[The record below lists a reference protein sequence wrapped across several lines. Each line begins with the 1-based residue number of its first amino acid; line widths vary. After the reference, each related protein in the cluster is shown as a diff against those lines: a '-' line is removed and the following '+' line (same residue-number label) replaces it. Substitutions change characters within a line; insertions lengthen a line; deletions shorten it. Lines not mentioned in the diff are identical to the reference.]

1 MSIRLN
7 LLIFY
12 TCFDMK
18 ADPSGKGE
26 GPNLIYTD
34 LLDKFEGAKSNAGT
48 PYFKKQYELVVKFLN
63 CEKQS

>member
-1 MSIRLN
+1 
-7 LLIFY
+7 
-12 TCFDMK
+12 MK